1 MRDYKKM
8 KIFNFLRPFFP
19 LQKFLVLW
27 VIIFG
32 IRAVLFAEGTN
43 LSLKDVL
50 KRIEIKENE
59 ISSIRFNFS
68 QQVKVK
74 LTEEYFKTKGKV
86 AFQKPRKLYINSKN
100 HTSQKIVCDGEKL
113 WIYLPEYNQVNI
125 ENVESDKFRV
135 GLGGEFLGLGFGKSI
150 INLVETGDVILF
162 KKENDCYLLKI
173 ASSEVDDFTVTLKIS
188 SFMWLPV
195 EIIVETTEMIIVS
208 SILDLRINTKI
219 KQKLFKFKIPQGVS
233 VFEN

>member
-8 KIFNFLRPFFP
+8 KIFNFLKPFFS
-19 LQKFLVLW
+19 LRKFLVLW
-27 VIIFG
+27 IIIFG
-32 IRAVLFAEGTN
+32 IRVVLFAEGTN

-74 LTEEYFKTKGKV
+74 LTEEDFKTKGKV
-86 AFQKPRKLYINSKN
+86 VFQKPRKLYISSKN

-162 KKENDCYLLKI
+162 KKEKDCYLLKI
-173 ASSEVDDFTVTLKIS
+173 AFSEVDDFTVTLKIS

-219 KQKLFKFKIPQGVS
+219 KQKLFKFKIPHGVC